1 MDLDRIAEVLAQLTK
16 VRGRHNL
23 ASRCGTSLLELFH
36 ADAAVVW
43 LTDVD
48 KQPGAEDTTFVIGP
62 LAPPASAHEIARA
75 AASDRLERWLGSRGA
90 ALFGGAEVETPFVW
104 GQLAVAWRHTRLLP
118 AEVDAAMRLIAG
130 QFSLIIDRD
139 ESGGHQD
146 EPGGRNGRGGK
157 RADDSQAASATSHAV
172 NESDPYRSVFQSTAD
187 YVYAKDVFGRYTEAN
202 AAFLAA
208 LGLPL
213 EQVVGKRDAELF
225 PPDVASDQVARD
237 QIVEVSGETL
247 ESECA
252 IVLGGTARCLLMR
265 RFPRRTAAGT
275 TAGVIIVA
283 TDITER
289 KQAEIER
296 ERLVHELQT
305 TNARIEQALSEQ
317 TRLSGELQHSLSSIQ
332 STQDQMVRAQRLRA
346 LGEMASG
353 VAHDFNNSL
362 TTILGMIEW
371 LLHTS
376 PPDLAIRPD
385 LDTIR
390 TAAVDAA
397 AIVRRLQLFG
407 RSTPEA
413 ESEQVDL
420 AEMAQLVVNLAR
432 PRWRELAQRR
442 GVQFE
447 VLVEANQTPAVRVV
461 SSEIRELL
469 MNLVFN
475 AIDAMPDGG
484 KIVIRTGASHD
495 KALISVID
503 QGTGIPDEVK
513 ERIFE
518 PFFTT
523 KGKDGAGLGLSVCWG
538 IAERHHGTLE
548 VHSTMGSG
556 TTFTLVLPATQG
568 AARSANASEPSKPNA
583 AAPSNPA
590 AAATAKAGRPSA
602 PRLRVLLVDDQP
614 DVLESV
620 ADMLGA
626 LGHTVAVA
634 DSGESALRHFQREH
648 FDVVLTDL
656 GMPGM
661 NGIELARRVRAQRP
675 ETPVA
680 LLTGW
685 GADYEENPPEEVT
698 RVLSKPV
705 TMKSLQDALLRTMQ
719 EAHV

>member
-1 MDLDRIAEVLAQLTK
+1 MDLDRIADLLSQLTK

-23 ASRCGTSLLELFH
+23 ASRCGSGLLDLFH
-36 ADAAVVW
+36 ADAVVVW

-48 KQPGAEDTTFVIGP
+48 KANDTEDTIFVAGP
-62 LAPPASAHEIARA
+62 LAPPSHMREIARA
-75 AASDRLERWLGSRGA
+75 AAADRLERWLGTRGA
-90 ALFGGAEVETPFVW
+90 SLLGSAEIETPHVW
-104 GQLAVAWRHTRLLP
+104 GQMAVAWRHTRLLP
-118 AEVDAAMRLIAG
+118 AEVDAAMHLIAG
-130 QFSLIIDRD
+130 QFNLILERD
-139 ESGGHQD
+139 EARHPGARGAGADARPRD
-146 EPGGRNGRGGK
+146 EQTPGAETTGPPTELARQTGT
-157 RADDSQAASATSHAV
+157 D
-172 NESDPYRSVFQSTAD
+172 DPYRSVFNSTAD
-187 YVYAKDVFGRYTEAN
+187 YVYAKDVQGRYAEAN
-202 AAFLAA
+202 AAYLAV
-208 LGLPL
+208 LGLPATH
-213 EQVVGKRDAELF
+213 VIGKRDADLF
-225 PPDVASDQVARD
+225 PPDVASDQIARD
-237 QIVEVSGETL
+237 QIVEVTGETL
-247 ESECA
+247 ESETA
-252 IVLGGTARCLLMR
+252 LVLGGKPRCLLMR
-265 RFPRRTAAGT
+265 RFPWRGPNGT
-275 TAGVIIVA
+275 TIGVITVA

-289 KQAEIER
+289 KQADAER

-305 TNARIEQALSEQ
+305 TNERIEQALAEQ
-317 TRLSGELQHSLSSIQ
+317 TRLSGELQASLSSLQ

-376 PPDLAIRPD
+376 PPDLAIRSD

-407 RSTPEA
+407 RSTPDAEA
-413 ESEQVDL
+413 EQVDL

-442 GVQFE
+442 GIQFE
-447 VLVEANQTPAVRVV
+447 VKVDAGPTPPVRVV

-475 AIDAMPDGG
+475 AIDAMPHGG
-484 KIVIRTGASHD
+484 DIVIRTGESHG
-495 KALISVID
+495 KAIISVVD
-503 QGTGIPDEVK
+503 QGTGIPDDVK

-548 VHSTMGSG
+548 VQSKVGVG
-556 TTFTLVLPATQG
+556 TTFTLVLPVVQG
-568 AARSANASEPSKPNA
+568 AARSAKAAKP
-583 AAPSNPA
+583 APPVARRAPVS
-590 AAATAKAGRPSA
+590 AKARPSA
-602 PRLRVLLVDDQP
+602 PRLRVLLVDDQA

-626 LGHTVAVA
+626 LGHTVAIA
-634 DSGESALRHFQREH
+634 DSGEEALRHFGREN

-656 GMPGM
+656 GMPGI

-675 ETPVA
+675 GTPVA

-698 RVLSKPV
+698 SVLSKPV
-705 TMKSLQDALLRTMQ
+705 TMKSLQEALLRTME
-719 EAHV
+719 EAHA